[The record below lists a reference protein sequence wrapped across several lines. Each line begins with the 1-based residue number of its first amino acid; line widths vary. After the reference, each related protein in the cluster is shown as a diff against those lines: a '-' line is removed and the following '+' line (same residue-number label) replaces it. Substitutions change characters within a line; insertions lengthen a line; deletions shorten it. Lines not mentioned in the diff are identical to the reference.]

1 MNEHTKEP
9 WELWESGDASPHQIF
24 TRAEL
29 DQIEIHHY
37 GFTDPDGSI
46 AAEQLANARRIVACV
61 NACRGLPTKELE
73 EKGLVSAVGSELLER
88 DQQLATLTARLSE
101 SEQREL
107 EAVSIVAALPKTA
120 LDIRAFI
127 GSYFNSLKY
136 GRPDEV
142 SCDEDVYVVS
152 VHDLLSAFSE
162 LLEFHPQAIPSLRQ
176 QHMEEAA
183 KACDAIQRK
192 HEDAAKREDDV
203 EERAFREGE
212 ACGAEDCGE
221 AIRRL
226 AQGEGNTASAGDH
239 VEDSLNMV
247 SAGRKEG

>member
-1 MNEHTKEP
+1 MSEHTKEP

-73 EKGLVSAVGSELLER
+73 GKGLVSAVGSELLER

-101 SEQREL
+101 SEQREREAVGKLHEMNRLCEYNEKTVL
-107 EAVSIVAALPKTA
+107 EACEKWEQCETERDEAVAYAERLKAALTQCTEY
-120 LDIRAFI
+120 RI
-127 GSYFNSLKY
+127 GHPFYEQIV
-136 GRPDEV
+136 RITP
-142 SCDEDVYVVS
+142 
-152 VHDLLSAFSE
+152 
-162 LLEFHPQAIPSLRQ
+162 PQALSSLRQ

-183 KACDAIQRK
+183 NVCDAIQRK

-212 ACGAEDCGE
+212 SCGAEDCGE

-226 AQGEGNTASAGDH
+226 AQGEGKG
-239 VEDSLNMV
+239 E
-247 SAGRKEG
+247 EG